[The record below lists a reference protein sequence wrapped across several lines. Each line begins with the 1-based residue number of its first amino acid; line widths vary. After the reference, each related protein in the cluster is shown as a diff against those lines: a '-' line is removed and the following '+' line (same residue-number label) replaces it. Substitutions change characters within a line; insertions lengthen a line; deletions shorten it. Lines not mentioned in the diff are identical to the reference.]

1 MNLLMLF
8 LESTDFLEKRKV
20 EVKQDKKIGHGKM

>member
-1 MNLLMLF
+1 MNLLILF

-20 EVKQDKKIGHGKM
+20 EVKQNKK